1 MAETTPIIDERTRAL
16 IKEGMFKPFDAFV
29 MIAFASGLMTTLAWV
44 IFGTPTVVGLLACA
58 LGLNTLVLLWISF
71 LVLRCIRFV
80 IDTGTARISH
90 YSPRRKVQRLPIE
103 AVSRASADQRAGR
116 CGRVGPGICVRLY
129 AEDDY
134 LTRER
139 FATPEIRRTNLQ
151 GLVAHVLVIVGGN
164 HQYRNF
170 LATRNLA

>member
-80 IDTGTARISH
+80 IDTRAEIGMMPENAAR
-90 YSPRRKVQRLPIE
+90 L
-103 AVSRASADQRAGR
+103 ALMFGR
-116 CGRVGPGICVRLY
+116 
-129 AEDDY
+129 
-134 LTRER
+134 
-139 FATPEIRRTNLQ
+139 
-151 GLVAHVLVIVGGN
+151 GGK
-164 HQYRNF
+164 
-170 LATRNLA
+170 